1 MSAWPTSMILADGS
15 QVAITA
21 VNDDA
26 GLAAALAKID
36 RQLPLIFDSEFIRER
51 TLYPLLGLFQLCQ
64 NEQVVLI
71 DALAIRNWQPFKE
84 LLEADDAPLLVCHA
98 CGEDLEALQ
107 SRLDIVPKRLI
118 DSQQAASFA
127 GIAHFPG
134 YGRLV
139 EATLGLVLAKEHAR
153 TDWLARPLS
162 PAQLNYAVADVVFLE
177 RLWPQL
183 VATLE
188 QRGLYQACL
197 EECARLVAERTTR
210 MDDNQRYLQVG
221 NAWQL
226 KPRQLAVL
234 RELAAWRQQVA
245 RHEDKP
251 LGHVLKEEPLLL
263 LARQRWA
270 NRQALEQLDWLPKP
284 LLRRHGDNLWA
295 AIERGQNCSEA
306 KLPPPLRNLLIEPG
320 YKAAIR
326 WCRAQANAAGQAL
339 AIAPELVASKR
350 LVHELLEALDAPSDK
365 QPVLLR
371 GWRAPFFL
379 PKLDELRQIWNQD

>member
-1 MSAWPTSMILADGS
+1 MMTWPTAMTLADGS
-15 QVAITA
+15 QVAITS
-21 VNDDA
+21 VTDDA
-26 GLAAALAKID
+26 GLAAALALID
-36 RQLPLIFDSEFIRER
+36 RQLPLVFDSEFVRER

-64 NEQVVLI
+64 REQVILI
-71 DALAIRNWQPFKE
+71 DALGVHDWQPFKQ
-84 LLEADDAPLLVCHA
+84 LLEAEDAPLLVCHA

-107 SRLDIVPKRLI
+107 SRLGIVPRRLI

-127 GIAHFPG
+127 GIAQLPG

-162 PAQLNYAVADVVFLE
+162 AAQLNYAVADVVFLE

-188 QRGLYQACL
+188 QRGLYQVCL
-197 EECARLVAERTTR
+197 EECARLVAERTASI
-210 MDDNQRYLQVG
+210 DDNRRYLQVG
-221 NAWQL
+221 NGWQL

-234 RELAAWRQQVA
+234 RELAAWRQQLA
-245 RHEDKP
+245 RQEDKP

-270 NRQALEQLDWLPKP
+270 NRQALEALDWLPKP
-284 LLRRHGDNLWA
+284 LLRRHGDSLWA
-295 AIERGQNCSEA
+295 ALERGQNCSEA
-306 KLPPPLRNLLIEPG
+306 DWPAPLRRLLEQPG
-320 YKAAIR
+320 YKAALS
-326 WCRAQANAAGQAL
+326 WCRARADAAGQAL

-350 LVHELLEALDAPSDK
+350 LVHELLEDLDEPGEGL
-365 QPVLLR
+365 PVLLS
-371 GWRAPFFL
+371 GWRQPFFL
-379 PKLDELRQIWNQD
+379 PQLDELRQIWCRD